1 MYKYS
6 YKALS
11 PEGKRVS
18 GTITAT
24 SEDDFNQV
32 ISSRGLKCYYVHA
45 TGKGDASKLS
55 KLDTALVLQFCRQLA
70 SMLNAGLPLIKSL
83 EMLYERTEK
92 PKLKN
97 VLAALF
103 EEVQKGNS
111 LAESMGALPGVFPN
125 LLVSMVKAGEMS
137 GKLEETLIR
146 MADYYEKEKK
156 RKRQIKSATSY
167 PKIVL
172 AICLVVVVVLL
183 IWIMPKMISMVSED
197 KLPLVTKILL
207 KIKDFIM
214 KDYILI
220 IGIVASLIIF
230 IPIVKRIEAVDL
242 FVSKM
247 KVKMPGIGKLQKMI
261 YTSRFASSLCTL
273 TSSGVHLL
281 DALTMVS
288 EMMDNTY
295 VSRQIDDAVEAIRRG
310 ESISAALQTVD
321 AFDPL
326 LTTMIFVGEESGSLD
341 EVLGQ
346 TAAYFEDEA
355 DTAIKSLT
363 AMINPAL
370 MVVMAV
376 VIGVILIAIL
386 MPMFSMYDS
395 IGTDT
400 E

>member
-1 MYKYS
+1 MFKYT
-6 YKALS
+6 YKALTAD
-11 PEGKRVS
+11 GKRKS

-24 SEDDFNQV
+24 SEEDFNQV
-32 ISSRGLKCYYVHA
+32 ITERGLKCYYVHA
-45 TGKGDASKLS
+45 SGKGDSSKIS
-55 KLDTALVLQFCRQLA
+55 KLDLPLVLQFCRQMA

-103 EEVQKGNS
+103 EAVQKGNS
-111 LAESMGALPGVFPN
+111 LAEAMSSLGVAFPT

-137 GKLEETLIR
+137 GKLEETLVR

-156 RKRQIKSATSY
+156 KRGQIKSATSY

-172 AICLVVVVVLL
+172 IICSIVVIVLL
-183 IWIMPKMISMVSED
+183 TSVMPQMISMVPPE
-197 KLPLVTKILL
+197 KLPWTTKLLLGVKDALVNN
-207 KIKDFIM
+207 
-214 KDYILI
+214 YIII
-220 IGIVASLIIF
+220 IGVIASLIIF
-230 IPIVKRIEAVDL
+230 IPIIKKIESVNL
-242 FVSKM
+242 FLSKM
-247 KVKMPGIGKLQKMI
+247 KVKAPLIGKLNRMV

-288 EMMDNTY
+288 EMMENLY
-295 VSRQIDDAVEAIRRG
+295 VSRAIDNAVEGIRRG
-310 ESISAALQTVD
+310 ESISAALQTID

-346 TAAYFEDEA
+346 TAAYFEDESE
-355 DTAIKSLT
+355 TAVKSLT

-370 MVVMAV
+370 MMVMAV
-376 VIGVILIAIL
+376 VIGFILISIL
-386 MPMFSMYDS
+386 LPMFSMYDS

>member
-1 MYKYS
+1 MYKFS

-11 PEGKRVS
+11 ADGKKIS
-18 GTITAT
+18 GKIAAT

-45 TGKGDASKLS
+45 TGKGDTSKLS
-55 KLDTALVLQFCRQLA
+55 KLDLALVLQFCRQLA

-83 EMLYERTEK
+83 EMLYERTDK

-111 LAESMGALPGVFPN
+111 LAEAMSQMGEVFPS
-125 LLVSMVKAGEMS
+125 LLVSMVKAGELS

-156 RKRQIKSATSY
+156 RKGQIKSATSY

-172 AICLVVVVVLL
+172 VICLAVVILL
-183 IWIMPKMISMVSED
+183 LVFVMPQMTSMISPD
-197 KLPLVTKILL
+197 KMPSTTKFLL
-207 KIKDFIM
+207 GIKDFIM
-214 KDYILI
+214 KDYV
-220 IGIVASLIIF
+220 IVIAVIASLKVF
-230 IPIVKRIEAVDL
+230 FPILKRIEKVDYFL
-242 FVSKM
+242 SKM
-247 KVKMPGIGKLQKMI
+247 KLRIPIMAKVNKMT
-261 YTSRFASSLCTL
+261 YTSRFSSSLCTL

-288 EMMDNTY
+288 EMMDNRY
-295 VSRQIDDAVEAIRRG
+295 VSNSIDTAIEGIRRG
-310 ESISAALQTVD
+310 ESISSALQSVD

-346 TAAYFEDEA
+346 TARYFEDESEA
-355 DTAIKSLT
+355 ALKGLT
-363 AMINPAL
+363 AMINPIL
-370 MVVMAV
+370 MCVMAV
-376 VIGVILIAIL
+376 VIGFVVIAMLQ
-386 MPMFSMYDS
+386 PMFSMYDT

>member
-6 YKALS
+6 YKALTAD
-11 PEGKRVS
+11 GRKKS

-24 SEDDFNQV
+24 SEEDFNQV
-32 ISSRGLKCYYVHA
+32 IASRGLRCYWVHA
-45 TGKGDASKLS
+45 SGKGDTSKIS
-55 KLDTALVLQFCRQLA
+55 KLDLPLVLQFCRQLA

-111 LAESMGALPGVFPN
+111 LAEAMAAMGEAFPT

-137 GKLEETLIR
+137 GKLEDTLIR

-156 RKRQIKSATSY
+156 RKGQIKSATSY
-167 PKIVL
+167 PKIVIV
-172 AICLVVVVVLL
+172 ICLIVVIVLL
-183 IWIMPKMISMVSED
+183 TSVMPQMVSMISED
-197 KLPLVTKILL
+197 KLPASTRFLL
-207 KIKDFIM
+207 GIKDFII
-214 KDYILI
+214 KDYVVI
-220 IGIVASLIIF
+220 IAVIATLIIF
-230 IPIVKRIEAVDL
+230 VPIIKRIEKVQ
-242 FVSKM
+242 FFMGKM
-247 KVKMPGIGKLQKMI
+247 KIKMPMVGKLEKMV

-288 EMMDNTY
+288 EMMENSY
-295 VSRQIDDAVEAIRRG
+295 VSKQIDSAVEGIRRG

-321 AFDPL
+321 SFDPL

-346 TAAYFEDEA
+346 TAAYFEDES
-355 DTAIKSLT
+355 DSAIKSLT
-363 AMINPAL
+363 AMINPLL

-376 VIGVILIAIL
+376 VIGFILISIL

>member
-11 PEGKRVS
+11 ADGKKKS

-24 SEDDFNQV
+24 SEEDFNQV
-32 ISSRGLKCYYVHA
+32 IASRGLKCYWVHA
-45 TGKGDASKLS
+45 TGKGDTSRIS
-55 KLDTALVLQFCRQLA
+55 KLDLPLVLQFCRQLA

-111 LAESMGALPGVFPN
+111 LAEAMAQLGEVFPT

-146 MADYYEKEKK
+146 MADYYDKEKK
-156 RKRQIKSATSY
+156 RKGQIKSATSY

-172 AICLVVVVVLL
+172 VICLVVVIVLL
-183 IWIMPKMISMVSED
+183 TTVMPQMVSMIPDD
-197 KLPLVTKILL
+197 KLPAATKFLIG
-207 KIKDFIM
+207 IKDFILN
-214 KDYILI
+214 DYVI
-220 IGIVASLIIF
+220 IIAVIASLLIFVPII
-230 IPIVKRIEAVDL
+230 KRIEKVN
-242 FVSKM
+242 FFFSKL
-247 KVKMPGIGKLQKMI
+247 KIKMPMVGKLNKMV

-288 EMMDNTY
+288 EMMENAY
-295 VSRQIDDAVEAIRRG
+295 VSKAIDNAVEGIRRG
-310 ESISAALQTVD
+310 ESISAALQTID

-346 TAAYFEDEA
+346 TAAYFEDESE
-355 DTAIKSLT
+355 TAVKSLT
-363 AMINPAL
+363 AMINPIL

-376 VIGVILIAIL
+376 VIGFILLSIL
-386 MPMFSMYDS
+386 TPMFSMYDT
-395 IGTDT
+395 IGED
-400 E
+400 

>member
-156 RKRQIKSATSY
+156 RRGQIKSATSY
-167 PKIVL
+167 PKIVM

-183 IWIMPKMISMVSED
+183 VWIMPKMISMVSED
-197 KLPLVTKILL
+197 KLPVVTKILL

-242 FVSKM
+242 FVSK
-247 KVKMPGIGKLQKMI
+247 
-261 YTSRFASSLCTL
+261 
-273 TSSGVHLL
+273 
-281 DALTMVS
+281 
-288 EMMDNTY
+288 
-295 VSRQIDDAVEAIRRG
+295 
-310 ESISAALQTVD
+310 
-321 AFDPL
+321 
-326 LTTMIFVGEESGSLD
+326 
-341 EVLGQ
+341 
-346 TAAYFEDEA
+346 
-355 DTAIKSLT
+355 
-363 AMINPAL
+363 
-370 MVVMAV
+370 
-376 VIGVILIAIL
+376 
-386 MPMFSMYDS
+386 
-395 IGTDT
+395 
-400 E
+400 

>member
-1 MYKYS
+1 
-6 YKALS
+6 
-11 PEGKRVS
+11 
-18 GTITAT
+18 
-24 SEDDFNQV
+24 
-32 ISSRGLKCYYVHA
+32 
-45 TGKGDASKLS
+45 
-55 KLDTALVLQFCRQLA
+55 
-70 SMLNAGLPLIKSL
+70 MLNAGLPLIKSL

-111 LAESMGALPGVFPN
+111 LAEAMAQLGEVFPT

-146 MADYYEKEKK
+146 MADYYDKEKK
-156 RKRQIKSATSY
+156 RKGQIKSATSY

-172 AICLVVVVVLL
+172 VICLVVVIVLL
-183 IWIMPKMISMVSED
+183 TTVMPQMVSMIPDD
-197 KLPLVTKILL
+197 KLPAATKFLIG
-207 KIKDFIM
+207 IKDFILN
-214 KDYILI
+214 DYVI
-220 IGIVASLIIF
+220 IIAVIASLLIFVPII
-230 IPIVKRIEAVDL
+230 KRIEKVN
-242 FVSKM
+242 FFFSKL
-247 KVKMPGIGKLQKMI
+247 KIKMPMVGKLNKMV

-288 EMMDNTY
+288 EMMENAY
-295 VSRQIDDAVEAIRRG
+295 VSKAIDNAVEGIRRG
-310 ESISAALQTVD
+310 ESISAALQTID

-346 TAAYFEDEA
+346 TAAYFEDESE
-355 DTAIKSLT
+355 TAVKSLT
-363 AMINPAL
+363 AMINPIL

-376 VIGVILIAIL
+376 VIGFILLSIL
-386 MPMFSMYDS
+386 TPMFSMYDT
-395 IGTDT
+395 IGED
-400 E
+400 